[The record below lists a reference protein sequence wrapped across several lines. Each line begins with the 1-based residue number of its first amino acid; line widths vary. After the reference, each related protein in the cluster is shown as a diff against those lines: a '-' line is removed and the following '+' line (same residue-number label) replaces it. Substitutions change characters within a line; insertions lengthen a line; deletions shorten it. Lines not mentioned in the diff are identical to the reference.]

1 MKLRSITESHT
12 LEQKDD
18 GWVIRTPYG
27 YIDYVHKDEDDVNE
41 IWWVESS
48 KRGHGPELV
57 DLMQATHPA
66 STIAWGVTSA
76 AGEGLMK
83 KWHRLHPEIEMA
95 VGAHE
100 GQFDPFGH
108 DEEDDYDDDIY

>member
-1 MKLRSITESHT
+1 MKLSAISESHT

-27 YIDYVHKDEDDVNE
+27 YIDYVHKPEDDANE
-41 IWWVESS
+41 IWWVES
-48 KRGHGPELV
+48 KRKGHGKELV

-66 STIAWGVTSA
+66 STVAWGVTSP
-76 AGEGLMK
+76 EGRHLMK
-83 KWHRLHPEIEMA
+83 SWCDKHPEIDCMT
-95 VGAHE
+95 GAHE

-108 DEEDDYDDDIY
+108 DDEDDEHDIY